1 MAGQLPMME
10 KEGREKVTKCNRLK
24 LVAEDG
30 KKRVT
35 ALLNYKEK
43 VTS

>member
-1 MAGQLPMME
+1 MTGQLPMME
-10 KEGREKVTKCNRLK
+10 KEGSEKVTTCNRFK
-24 LVAEDG
+24 LVAEDS
-30 KKRVT
+30 KKCVT

>member
-1 MAGQLPMME
+1 MTGQLPMME
-10 KEGREKVTKCNRLK
+10 KEGSEKVTTCNRLK
-24 LVAEDG
+24 LGAENG

>member
-10 KEGREKVTKCNRLK
+10 KEGSEKVTTYNRLK
-24 LVAEDG
+24 LDAEDG
-30 KKRVT
+30 KKRVN

>member
-10 KEGREKVTKCNRLK
+10 KEGSEKITKCNRLK

-35 ALLNYKEK
+35 ALLNEKEK